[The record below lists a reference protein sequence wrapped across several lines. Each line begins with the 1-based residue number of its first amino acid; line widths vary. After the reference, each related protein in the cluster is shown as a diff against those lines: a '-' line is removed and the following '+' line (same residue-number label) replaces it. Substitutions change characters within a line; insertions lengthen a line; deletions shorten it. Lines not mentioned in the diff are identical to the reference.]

1 MTELSLVEAQARLPQ
16 LIHNL
21 GPGEEIVITENDKP
35 LAKVT
40 AVAGGKPAP
49 IPGRAKGMLT
59 VVTED
64 NEHLKEF
71 EEYMP

>member
-1 MTELSLVEAQARLPQ
+1 MTALSLVEAQARLPQ

-40 AVAGGKPAP
+40 AVAGGRPEP

-59 VVTED
+59 VVAED
-64 NEHLKEF
+64 DEHLEYFKE
-71 EEYMP
+71 